1 MNTRMRK
8 FADASMEKI
17 NSMENRLSGVFKPIK
32 PRKEFV
38 HDVAKRI
45 QTNTQTAFVDR
56 VAEWHFV
63 AMLIAGF
70 ISMAVFLAVLGRV
83 LMSLLKKKPGT

>member
-1 MNTRMRK
+1 MRK

-17 NSMENRLSGVFKPIK
+17 SSMENRLSGVFKPIK

-38 HDVAKRI
+38 HEVAQRI
-45 QTNTQTAFVDR
+45 QTKNQTAFVDR

-83 LMSLLKKKPGT
+83 LISLLKKKSTA

>member
-1 MNTRMRK
+1 MRK

-17 NSMENRLSGVFKPIK
+17 SSIENRLSGVFKPIK

-38 HDVAKRI
+38 HEVAQRI
-45 QTNTQTAFVDR
+45 QTKNQTAFVDR

-83 LMSLLKKKPGT
+83 LISLLKKKSTA